1 MRNVS
6 AGKCIV
12 GGDNY
17 SGCYVGGRGRG
28 FIALQL
34 WVEEG
39 GRMSTVARFRNSDCF
54 VLQNL

>member
-12 GGDNY
+12 VGDNY

-34 WVEEG
+34 WEEEG
-39 GRMSTVARFRNSDCF
+39 GECLQLPVF
-54 VLQNL
+54 VILIVL